1 MIYEINWILIAITCV
16 FMVFDIITGFTAA
29 AKNGE
34 LDSKIMKNG
43 LFHKIGFVGVI
54 ALAVLIEFAAA
65 YGAMEYADVNISV
78 PLLPFV
84 CGYIIVTEIVSVL
97 ENLIKLNPE
106 IANEKLLKLFGKEV
120 KQNGHSD

>member
-1 MIYEINWILIAITCV
+1 MYEINWILIGITCA
-16 FMVFDIITGFTAA
+16 FMLFDIVTGFAAA

-34 LDSKIMKNG
+34 LDSKIMKSG
-43 LFHKIGFVGVI
+43 LFHKAGFIGVI
-54 ALAVLIEFAAA
+54 ALGMLVEFAAA

-78 PLLPFV
+78 PLLPFI

-106 IANEKLLKLFGKEV
+106 IGNEKLLKLFGKTNKPKE
-120 KQNGHSD
+120 

>member
-1 MIYEINWILIAITCV
+1 MYEINWILIGITCA
-16 FMVFDIITGFTAA
+16 FMLFDIVTGFAAA

-34 LDSKIMKNG
+34 LDSKIMKSG
-43 LFHKIGFVGVI
+43 LFHKAGFIGVI
-54 ALAVLIEFAAA
+54 ALGVLVEFAAA

-78 PLLPFV
+78 PLLPFI

-106 IANEKLLKLFGKEV
+106 IGNEKLLKLFGKTSTPKE
-120 KQNGHSD
+120 